1 MTEHAKPSGTD
12 DQGTPLLILDEPVL
26 NLSSGAADSPD
37 PLAALMSPLP
47 PVYTP
52 SELLAKLP
60 PNEPKRNIFTP
71 LPAPPPA
78 GAVENAREEAAV
90 TVRTPS
96 AYALKTV
103 AHHGNDPQQV
113 KAAEMALV
121 RHAPLEPPVQIW
133 CRTYTDRNIEDKIRA
148 VAAAMVAEKGYF
160 DPELDEQSM
169 LLYDIRFLLASHHHL
184 IIDADSW
191 VAEQVRPAQGDA
203 YLYLTA
209 ANPDLA
215 QLWLMKRLAD
225 GDIVETLSGLKPA
238 PDFEHMVQEVLTAY
252 MWN

>member
-1 MTEHAKPSGTD
+1 MNTKHTPTGTD
-12 DQGTPLLILDEPVL
+12 DSKPVLILDEPVL
-26 NLSSGAADSPD
+26 NFQRDPAATD

-47 PVYTP
+47 PAYTP
-52 SELLAKLP
+52 SELLADLP
-60 PNEPKRNIFTP
+60 ANAPQRTIFTP
-71 LPAPPPA
+71 PPPEADAPPPA
-78 GAVENAREEAAV
+78 TAREEV
-90 TVRTPS
+90 TVRRAD

-121 RHAPLEPPVQIW
+121 RHAALEPQVQAW
-133 CRTYTDRNIEDKIRA
+133 CRTYPDHNIEDKIRA
-148 VAAAMVAEKGYF
+148 VAATIVEEKGYF

-169 LLYDIRFLLASHHHL
+169 LLYDIRFLLASRHHL
-184 IIDADSW
+184 ITDADSW
-191 VAEQVRPAQGDA
+191 AAEQVRPAEGGA

-215 QLWLMKRLAD
+215 QLWLVKRLAD
-225 GDIVETLSGLKPA
+225 GDIVETQSGLKPA
-238 PDFEHMVQEVLTAY
+238 PYFEQMVQEVLTAY